1 MMKNNPTDESL
12 AVDLTKSSP
21 NARGAGRP
29 AEFNLAL
36 EPIEAAAKRAAE
48 LFVSIERGL
57 ESRPVAATTSRS
69 ALQDRFAGT
78 LGENGVGLLNVLDE
92 FERLV
97 LPDCMT
103 TPHPLY
109 LGLVNSSPLPGAVL
123 ADLLISALNNNGGA
137 FHQSPAMTTCEEEV
151 VRLFLELFGFTA
163 GSDGMILPGGSFANL
178 QALVLA
184 RSRAF
189 PDGEM
194 CRPRV
199 YTSDAAHFSVAR
211 AAYVAGIPAT
221 GIVAIPTWGRGEM
234 IAEALAER
242 ICEDRREGATPVAVV
257 ATAGTT
263 GTGAIDP
270 LAAIADI
277 CSREEVWFHV
287 DACYGG
293 AGILSEAL
301 RPRLSGIERA
311 DSIAVDPHKWF
322 FIPVTA
328 ALLLTREGE
337 GARRAFATKA
347 GSYIP
352 GDDVLDA
359 WQRGMPTTRRSSG
372 LAVWMGLRAHGLATI
387 REAVERDIA
396 LMRLLETRLAAKG
409 FRILE
414 GGELSI
420 CCARFEPTG
429 RSEREIDA
437 LQSRIASEVIKSG
450 AAWFSTVVHAGRTW
464 LRFNLVNLHTREE
477 HIQRLADL
485 VHQAARTISPR

>member
-1 MMKNNPTDESL
+1 MANNPAGEPPSVGETRSRPD
-12 AVDLTKSSP
+12 AQGGGHPQRFDLV
-21 NARGAGRP
+21 R
-29 AEFNLAL
+29 
-36 EPIEAAAKRAAE
+36 EPLEAAAQRAAE
-48 LFVSIERGL
+48 LFVAIARGL
-57 ESRPVAATTSRS
+57 ESRRVAPATTRS
-69 ALQDRFAGT
+69 ALRDRFAGT
-78 LGENGVGLLNVLDE
+78 LGENGVGLLSVLDE

-109 LGLVNSSPLPGAVL
+109 MGLVNSSPLPAAAL
-123 ADLLISALNNNGGA
+123 ADLLISALNNNGGT
-137 FHQSPAMTTCEEEV
+137 FHQSPAMTACEEEV
-151 VRLFLELFGFTA
+151 VRFFLDLFGFPA

-178 QALVLA
+178 QAMVLA

-199 YTSDAAHFSVAR
+199 YTSEAAHFSVAR
-211 AAYVAGIPAT
+211 AAYVAGIPQS
-221 GIVAIPTWGRGEM
+221 GIVVLPTRGRGEM
-234 IAEALAER
+234 VPETLAER
-242 ICEDRREGATPVAVV
+242 IRQDRREGAIPVAVI

-270 LAAIADI
+270 LSAIADV
-277 CSREEVWFHV
+277 CAQEQVWFHV

-293 AGILSEAL
+293 AAILSEAL
-301 RPRLSGIERA
+301 RPRLGGIERA

-328 ALLLTREGE
+328 ALLLTREQE
-337 GARRAFATKA
+337 QARRAFATQT

-352 GDDVLDA
+352 GDGALDA

-372 LAVWMGLRAHGLATI
+372 LAVWMGLRAHGLAAV
-387 REAVERDIA
+387 REAVERDVA
-396 LMRLLETRLAAKG
+396 LMRLLEARLAAHG

-420 CCARFEPTG
+420 CCARFEPAG
-429 RSEREIDA
+429 RSDAEIDS
-437 LQSRIASEVIKSG
+437 LQARITSEVVASG
-450 AAWFSTVVHAGRTW
+450 TAWFSTVLHAGRTW
-464 LRFNLVNLHTREE
+464 LRFNLVNLHTRAE
-477 HIQRLADL
+477 HIERLADH
-485 VHQAARTISPR
+485 VNRTARAITLR

>member
-1 MMKNNPTDESL
+1 MKNDPADEPPPADL
-12 AVDLTKSSP
+12 AESRP
-21 NARGAGRP
+21 NARGAGHP
-29 AEFNLAL
+29 GGFDLAL

-57 ESRPVAATTSRS
+57 ESRPVAPATTRL

-151 VRLFLELFGFTA
+151 VRLFLELFGFPD
-163 GSDGMILPGGSFANL
+163 GSDGMILPGGSFATL

-199 YTSDAAHFSVAR
+199 YTSEAAHFSVAR

-221 GIVAIPTWGRGEM
+221 GMVAIPTRGRGEM
-234 IAEALAER
+234 IPDDLAER
-242 ICEDRREGATPVAVV
+242 IRQDRRDGAIPVAVV

-270 LAAIADI
+270 LAGIADI
-277 CSREEVWFHV
+277 CSQEEVWFHV

-293 AGILSEAL
+293 AAILSEAL
-301 RPRLSGIERA
+301 RPRLGGVERA

-328 ALLLTREGE
+328 ALLLTRERE
-337 GARRAFATKA
+337 GARRAFATNA

-352 GDDVLDA
+352 GDGILDA
-359 WQRGMPTTRRSSG
+359 WQRGIPTTRRSSG
-372 LAVWMGLRAHGLATI
+372 LAVWMGLRAHGLSAI

-396 LMRLLETRLAAKG
+396 LMRLLEARLAAKG

-437 LQSRIASEVIKSG
+437 LQASIASEVIKSG
-450 AAWFSTVVHAGRTW
+450 AAWFSTVAHASQTW

-485 VHQAARTISPR
+485 VDRTARAISLR

>member
-1 MMKNNPTDESL
+1 MANNPASEPPS
-12 AVDLTKSSP
+12 VEVTKSWP
-21 NARGAGRP
+21 NAQGAGHP
-29 AEFNLAL
+29 PGFDLAS
-36 EPIEAAAKRAAE
+36 EPIEAAAQRAAE

-57 ESRPVAATTSRS
+57 ESRRVAPAATRS
-69 ALQDRFAGT
+69 ALQDRFTGT
-78 LGENGVGLLNVLDE
+78 LGENGVGLLSVLDE
-92 FERLV
+92 FERLI

-109 LGLVNSSPLPGAVL
+109 LGLVNSSPLPGAAL

-137 FHQSPAMTTCEEEV
+137 FHQSPAMTACEEEV
-151 VRLFLELFGFTA
+151 VRLFLQLFGFTA

-189 PDGEM
+189 PDGELR
-194 CRPRV
+194 RPRV
-199 YTSDAAHFSVAR
+199 YTSEAAHFSVAR
-211 AAYVAGIPAT
+211 AAFVAGIPEA
-221 GIVAIPTWGRGEM
+221 GIVAIPTRGRGEM
-234 IAEALAER
+234 IPEALAER
-242 ICEDRREGATPVAVV
+242 IRQDRREGAIPVAAI

-270 LAAIADI
+270 LAAIAAI
-277 CSREEVWFHV
+277 CSQEQVWFHV

-293 AGILSEAL
+293 AGILSESL
-301 RPRLSGIERA
+301 RPRFDGIECA

-328 ALLLTREGE
+328 ALLLTRERE

-352 GDDVLDA
+352 GDGVLDA

-372 LAVWMGLRAHGLATI
+372 LAVWMGLRAHGLAVI

-396 LMRLLETRLAAKG
+396 LMRLLESRLEARG

-420 CCARFEPTG
+420 CCARFETAG
-429 RSEREIDA
+429 RSEPEIDA
-437 LQSRIASEVIKSG
+437 LQARITSEVVASG
-450 AAWFSTVVHAGRTW
+450 EAWFSTVIHAGRTW

-477 HIQRLADL
+477 HIHRLADL
-485 VHQAARTISPR
+485 VDRTARAISLR